1 LDTDVKIILMD
12 HQNNFIERVK
22 RWRRSCKKF

>member
-1 LDTDVKIILMD
+1 MD

>member
-1 LDTDVKIILMD
+1 MD

-22 RWRRSCKKF
+22 RRQSCKKF